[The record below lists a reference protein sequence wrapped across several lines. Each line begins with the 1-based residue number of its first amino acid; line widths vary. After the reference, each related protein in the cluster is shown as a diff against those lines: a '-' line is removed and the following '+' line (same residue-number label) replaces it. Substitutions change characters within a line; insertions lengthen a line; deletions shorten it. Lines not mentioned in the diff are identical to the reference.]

1 MKHFLLIL
9 MTGMMAACSETTNV
23 KQTYVMH
30 GAWTLR
36 HIEYPT
42 GTELNYPTE
51 SGETFCRIYDGDSI
65 FYECQLAT
73 TATGMII
80 LPHKAMD
87 VTLID
92 KGGGERIYLEGD
104 NPQPLTIVNDS
115 TAVIQHNGA
124 LSTWL
129 KDNYIYSEWGDE
141 IRDIVI
147 KDGNNDTEPHYYVL
161 STKERQQ
168 ASTIHWLVYA
178 IGLILLI
185 AIQYVVANQR
195 SKRHLQ
201 LQLRLIQEEHT
212 ERAQAVRQAI
222 TAEEDRYFSSDE
234 HTALQQRIASG
245 LRLKEED
252 WAAIE
257 QQLKAVYPG
266 FTSQLHGLYPMSELE
281 YETCLLIKLR
291 IAPKDIA
298 TVLARDVSTISTV
311 RSRLYKKV
319 FGRKGSTKEWDDF
332 VLSIGA

>member
-1 MKHFLLIL
+1 MKHLLLIL
-9 MTGMMAACSETTNV
+9 MMGLMAACGETTSDE
-23 KQTYVMH
+23 QTYVMQ

-80 LPHKAMD
+80 LPHKAMN

-92 KGGGERIYLEGD
+92 KGGGEKLYLEGD

-115 TAVIQHNGA
+115 TMVIQRNGA
-124 LSTWL
+124 LSTWVRN
-129 KDNYIYSEWGDE
+129 DDIYSEWGDE
-141 IRDIVI
+141 IRDIIV
-147 KDGNNDTEPHYYVL
+147 KEGNDGTEPHHYVL
-161 STKERQQ
+161 SAKERQQ

-178 IGLILLI
+178 IGLILLV
-185 AIQYVVANQR
+185 AVQYVAANQR

-201 LQLRLIQEEHT
+201 LQLRQIQEEHT

-222 TAEEDRYFSSDE
+222 IAEEDRYFASDE
-234 HTALQQRIASG
+234 YAALQRRMGSG
-245 LRLKEED
+245 QRLKEED
-252 WAAIE
+252 WAAVE

-266 FTSQLHGLYPMSELE
+266 FSSQLRGLYPMSELE
-281 YETCLLIKLR
+281 YATCLLIKLR

-298 TVLARDVSTISTV
+298 TVMARDVSTISTV